1 MNTNLLKFVGAVL
14 LFGIWG
20 IFAWMGKTPA
30 DGFITAVGA
39 AISGLGI
46 YHARSVPAASTD
58 AVTPPQPGMP
68 GTYQT
73 AQLQPHSD
81 APAAPTPPA
90 Q

>member
-1 MNTNLLKFVGAVL
+1 MNANLLKFVGAVL
-14 LFGIWG
+14 LFAIWG

-46 YHARSVPAASTD
+46 YHARSVPNAPSQDPST
-58 AVTPPQPGMP
+58 T
-68 GTYQT
+68 
-73 AQLQPHSD
+73 
-81 APAAPTPPA
+81 AAPTPPA

>member
-1 MNTNLLKFVGAVL
+1 MNANLLKFAGAVL
-14 LFGIWG
+14 LFAIWG

-46 YHARSVPAASTD
+46 YHARSVPSAPTQA
-58 AVTPPQPGMP
+58 P
-68 GTYQT
+68 
-73 AQLQPHSD
+73 D
-81 APAAPTPPA
+81 APAAPVTPTPPA